1 MSTWV
6 RLLNEPFTTLV
17 DLETLQRLDGLYAF
31 YHQHWWCRR
40 QMFTYFKKCN
50 AILNC
55 LALMTMA
62 VSIVVGSVWKQ
73 GYAAVGLTAF
83 ATFVKGWNDFKKY
96 AFKMDM
102 CKFAYTTYEKSLSE
116 LRNYALGGIDDLS
129 EFLTKMQTLD
139 EVIVDFT
146 PPTYD
151 RYEQDYYSKFRHDPL

>member
-1 MSTWV
+1 
-6 RLLNEPFTTLV
+6 
-17 DLETLQRLDGLYAF
+17 
-31 YHQHWWCRR
+31 
-40 QMFTYFKKCN
+40 
-50 AILNC
+50 
-55 LALMTMA
+55 MA

-139 EVIVDFT
+139 EVVVDFT

>member
-1 MSTWV
+1 
-6 RLLNEPFTTLV
+6 
-17 DLETLQRLDGLYAF
+17 
-31 YHQHWWCRR
+31 
-40 QMFTYFKKCN
+40 MFSYFKKCN

-139 EVIVDFT
+139 EVVVDFT
-146 PPTYD
+146 PPTCD

>member
-1 MSTWV
+1 MHFIINIGGVEDRCS
-6 RLLNEPFTTLV
+6 L
-17 DLETLQRLDGLYAF
+17 
-31 YHQHWWCRR
+31 
-40 QMFTYFKKCN
+40 YFKKCN

-62 VSIVVGSVWKQ
+62 LSIVVGSVWKQ

-139 EVIVDFT
+139 EVVVDFT

-151 RYEQDYYSKFRHDPL
+151 QYEQDYYSKFRHDPL